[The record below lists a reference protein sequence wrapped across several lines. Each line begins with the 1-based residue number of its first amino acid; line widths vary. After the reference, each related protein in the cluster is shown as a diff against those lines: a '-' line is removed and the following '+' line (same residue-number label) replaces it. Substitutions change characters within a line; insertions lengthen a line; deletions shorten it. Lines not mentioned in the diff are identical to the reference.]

1 MSTKVISE
9 RTLDN
14 KTIRKNEQGTAIEV
28 AVAPE
33 DNMLQVTEEGLKVQ
47 KPVTVKLMSLGGK
60 DLGEVIV
67 NQ

>member
-1 MSTKVISE
+1 MSTKVLSE

-28 AVAPE
+28 MVAPD
-33 DNMLQVTEEGLKVQ
+33 DNLLQVTDEGLKVQ

-60 DLGEVIV
+60 DIGEVII